1 MGRLQDRICI
11 ITGGAVGLG
20 RAFAEAMAAEGA
32 RVVIADIADGA
43 GLAGEL
49 GGLYIRTDVSVAAD
63 INACVTGTVEEYGTV
78 DVLVNNAAVYSSLA
92 MQRYSDIDLD
102 LWDRVM
108 AVNVRGAFAMIRAVG
123 PIMEAKPDTGK
134 TRGKIINI
142 TSGVAYKG
150 MENMAHYVAS
160 KGALMAMT
168 RALSRELGD
177 KKICVNNLAPGLT
190 LSDSIQQNEDH
201 LAMAAQKVIA
211 SRALKRHGYPEDLTG
226 ALIFLASD
234 GSDFITGQT
243 LVIDGGSVNT

>member
-1 MGRLQDRICI
+1 VERLQDKVCI
-11 ITGGAVGLG
+11 VTGGAVGLG
-20 RAFAEAMAAEGA
+20 KVFAGALAAEGA
-32 RVVIADIADGA
+32 CVVIADIADGA
-43 GLAGEL
+43 GLAAEL
-49 GGLYIRTDVSVAAD
+49 GGLYCKTDVSVAAD
-63 INACVTGTVEEYGTV
+63 IDACVAETLQKYGTV
-78 DVLVNNAAVYSSLA
+78 DVLVNNAAVYSTLP
-92 MQRYSDIDLD
+92 MQGYADIDFE

-123 PIMEAKPDTGK
+123 PVMEDKA
-134 TRGKIINI
+134 RGKIINI

-150 MENMAHYVAS
+150 MPNMLHYVAS

-177 KKICVNNLAPGLT
+177 KNICVNNLAPGLT

-234 GSDFITGQT
+234 ASDFVTGQT